1 MVVGSDYEQKSSQF
15 KSQQK
20 GHGYSVFYGHG
31 EGKDENKTGI
41 NKYLREVDKGISKLL
56 KGEKVPLVV
65 AGADYL
71 FSIDDIV
78 PAAVHGKIDTLFILK
93 NQDVFGMYNDV
104 SEKVKHKEGA
114 ELAEVSLFNLAA
126 KEAFLHKGNVYL
138 VEKEEM
144 PDGFSIINALY
155 RY

>member
-1 MVVGSDYEQKSSQF
+1 MGHNLAEVMVVGSDYEQKSSQF

-78 PAAVHGKIDTLFILK
+78 PASVHGKIDTLFILK

-104 SEKVKHKEGA
+104 GEKVKHKKA
-114 ELAEVSLFNLAA
+114 QN
-126 KEAFLHKGNVYL
+126 
-138 VEKEEM
+138 
-144 PDGFSIINALY
+144 
-155 RY
+155 